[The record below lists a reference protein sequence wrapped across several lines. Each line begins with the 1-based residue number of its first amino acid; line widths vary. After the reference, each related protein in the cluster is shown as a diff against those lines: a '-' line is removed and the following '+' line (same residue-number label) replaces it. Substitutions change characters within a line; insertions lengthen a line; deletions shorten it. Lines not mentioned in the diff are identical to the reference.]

1 MRNHYA
7 RNRNHHSR
15 LSISFSESVKS
26 ATTCQRSAFWW
37 DSQNKMAEQLSS
49 EDLTDRPEFFDSL
62 GRIIERTALVY
73 HVSDLVGSCMLVAIS
88 LSQNSSLGELFEEL
102 ENSSAVLLWKTSDIL
117 SASSFH
123 QKEKTPLAFS
133 ASTGGRPP
141 NNITKEMIEQLRE
154 TGMNWRTRLEKY
166 SNMPWNL

>member
-1 MRNHYA
+1 
-7 RNRNHHSR
+7 
-15 LSISFSESVKS
+15 
-26 ATTCQRSAFWW
+26 
-37 DSQNKMAEQLSS
+37 MAEQLSS
-49 EDLTDRPEFFDSL
+49 QDLTDRPEFFYSL
-62 GRIIERTALVY
+62 GCIIERTASVY
-73 HVSDLVGSCMLVAIS
+73 HASDLVGLNIVEICVRRLEEHTKMLVATS
-88 LSQNSSLGELFEEL
+88 LSQNSSCEVL

-117 SASSFH
+117 SVSSFH

-154 TGMNWRTRLEKY
+154 TGMNWRTRVEKY